1 MNTYTITDILLKQN
15 VLMLSK
21 FNNNINKERVVKWFL
36 KNVWKSTI
44 KTEYELDKRI
54 DLNKLFFHNSIPR
67 ELKNIT
73 KVFYGWGQSLTD
85 ENIKDITKL
94 VSLQIKP
101 NVNGGVNLSIDFIKC
116 C

>member
-1 MNTYTITDILLKQN
+1 MNTYAITDILLKQN
-15 VLMLSK
+15 ILMLSK
-21 FNNNINKERVVKWFL
+21 FNNINKERVVKWFL

-54 DLNKLFFHNSIPR
+54 DLNKLFFHKSVPH

-73 KVFYGWGQSLTD
+73 KVFYAWGQSLTD

-101 NVNGGVNLSIDFIKC
+101 NANGGVNIKIDFIKC